1 MSIDAPQ
8 PGDTAGTDRLIQAL
22 RHVLRP
28 LVRLLLAKG
37 LTYPWLADQ
46 LKGIF
51 VDASDRHF
59 RLDGKR
65 QTDSRVSLLTGV
77 HRKDVRR
84 LRDDSG
90 NREPRMPRAVSL
102 GAQLVARWVSTPD
115 YLDEDGQPKPLARL
129 ASQGGEQSFDALVAS
144 VSKDIRARA
153 VLDEWQRLGVA
164 TVDESDRVVLNTDA
178 FVPTRGFDE
187 KVFYFEQNIHDHLVT
202 AVDNVLERDPPRLER
217 SVHYDTLTPAAIV
230 ELERLAKRLG
240 MQALTAMNRRAA
252 ELAARDAD
260 DPTALE
266 RMNFGVYFH
275 AGAMADDDGERDH
288 A

>member
-1 MSIDAPQ
+1 MPTQLPIS
-8 PGDTAGTDRLIQAL
+8 GDTAGPDRLIQAV

-84 LRDDSG
+84 LRDDGSG
-90 NREPRMPRAVSL
+90 REPRMPRAVSL
-102 GAQLVARWVSTPD
+102 GAQLVARWVSTPE

-129 ASQGGEQSFDALVAS
+129 ASVGGDLSFDALVAS

-164 TVDESDRVVLNTDA
+164 TVDSSDCVVLNTDA
-178 FVPTRGFDE
+178 FIPARGYDE
-187 KVFYFEQNIHDHLVT
+187 KVYYFEQNMHDHLAT
-202 AVDNVLERDPPRLER
+202 AVENVLDRDPPRLER
-217 SVHYDTLTPAAIV
+217 SVHYDTLTPASVA

-252 ELAARDAD
+252 ELAARDAEKPD
-260 DPTALE
+260 AVE

-275 AGAMADDDGERDH
+275 AAPMADDAEERSGD
-288 A
+288 

>member
-1 MSIDAPQ
+1 MPNEPSSSGDATGP
-8 PGDTAGTDRLIQAL
+8 DRLIQAV

-84 LRDDSG
+84 LRDEGSG
-90 NREPRMPRAVSL
+90 LEPRMPRAVSL
-102 GAQLVARWVSTPD
+102 GAQLVARWVTTPE

-129 ASQGGEQSFDALVAS
+129 ASVGGDLSFDALVAS

-164 TVDESDRVVLNTDA
+164 TVDDSDRVVLNTDA
-178 FVPTRGFDE
+178 FIPARGYDE
-187 KVFYFEQNIHDHLVT
+187 KVFYFEQNLHDHLVT
-202 AVDNVLERDPPRLER
+202 AVENVLDRDPPRLER
-217 SVHYDTLTPAAIV
+217 SVHYDTLTPASVV

-252 ELAARDAD
+252 ELAARDAEKAD
-260 DPTALE
+260 AVE
-266 RMNFGVYFH
+266 RMNFGVYFY
-275 AGAMADDDGERDH
+275 AAPMAEDAEERTGG
-288 A
+288 

>member
-1 MSIDAPQ
+1 MPTSLPS
-8 PGDTAGTDRLIQAL
+8 PGNSAGSDRLIRAV

-51 VDASDRHF
+51 VDASHRHF
-59 RLDGKR
+59 RLEGKR

-84 LRDDSG
+84 LRDDSSD
-90 NREPRMPRAVSL
+90 REPLKPRAVSL
-102 GAQLVARWVSTPD
+102 GAQLVARWVSTPE
-115 YLDEDGQPKPLARL
+115 YLDEDGQPRPLARL
-129 ASQGGEQSFDALVAS
+129 ASVGGNLSFDALVAS

-164 TVDESDRVVLNTDA
+164 TVDADDRVVLNTDA
-178 FVPTRGFDE
+178 FIPARGFDE
-187 KVFYFEQNIHDHLVT
+187 KVFCFEQNVHDHLST
-202 AVDNVLERDPPRLER
+202 AVDNVLDRDPPRLER
-217 SVHYDTLTPAAIV
+217 SVHYDTLTSASVV

-260 DPTALE
+260 KSDAVD
-266 RMNFGVYFH
+266 RVNFGVYFH
-275 AGAMADDDGERDH
+275 AAAMSDAAEERSGD
-288 A
+288 

>member
-1 MSIDAPQ
+1 MPTQLPTSGDA
-8 PGDTAGTDRLIQAL
+8 AGPDRLIQAV

-90 NREPRMPRAVSL
+90 TREQRMPRAVSL
-102 GAQLVARWVSTPD
+102 GAQLVARWVSTPE

-129 ASQGGEQSFDALVAS
+129 ASVGGDLSFDALVAS

-164 TVDESDRVVLNTDA
+164 MVDASDQVVLNTDA
-178 FVPTRGFDE
+178 FIPSRGFDE
-187 KVFYFEQNIHDHLVT
+187 KVFYFEQNLHDHLST
-202 AVDNVLERDPPRLER
+202 AVDNVLDRDPPRLER
-217 SVHYDTLTPAAIV
+217 SVHYDTLTPASVV

-240 MQALTAMNRRAA
+240 MQALTTMNRRAA
-252 ELAARDAD
+252 ELAARDAEN
-260 DPTALE
+260 PEAVE

-275 AGAMADDDGERDH
+275 ASPMADDAEDRSGG
-288 A
+288 

>member
-1 MSIDAPQ
+1 MPTQLPTS
-8 PGDTAGTDRLIQAL
+8 GDSAGPDRLIQAV

-90 NREPRMPRAVSL
+90 TREHRMPRAISL
-102 GAQLVARWVSTPD
+102 GAQLVARWVSTPE

-129 ASQGGEQSFDALVAS
+129 ASVGGDLSFDALVAS

-164 TVDESDRVVLNTDA
+164 TVDSADRVVLNTDA
-178 FVPTRGFDE
+178 FIPARGFDE
-187 KVFYFEQNIHDHLVT
+187 KVFYFEQNLHDHLST
-202 AVDNVLERDPPRLER
+202 AVDNVLDRDPPRLER
-217 SVHYDTLTPAAIV
+217 SVHYDTLTPASVV

-240 MQALTAMNRRAA
+240 MQALTTMNRRAA
-252 ELAARDAD
+252 ELAARDAENPD
-260 DPTALE
+260 AVE

-275 AGAMADDDGERDH
+275 ASPMADDAEERSGG
-288 A
+288 